1 MKIALNFTCALSES
15 PMPEAVP
22 PSMGA
27 PEALRSNGWGCRVI
41 GTANEE

>member
-1 MKIALNFTCALSES
+1 MNIGLNFVSALSES
-15 PMPEAVP
+15 PMPEVVP
-22 PSMGA
+22 PNKGA